1 MKKSSKIP
9 SNILEKFEL
18 KEGKNEIQYIFDGY
32 IENSSIFL
40 WNYNDKIVI
49 SDFDGTVTRSDV
61 IGQIGVY
68 FGIDWTH
75 KYIAKLYSHIVKNGY
90 KMLYV
95 TARTMYMQKSTKN
108 SLNNI
113 NFSRINP
120 NFFISYFIRR
130 FISKSCIK
138 RFNIIRE

>member
-1 MKKSSKIP
+1 MKKSSKKP

-18 KEGKNEIQYIFDGY
+18 KEGNNEIQYIFDGY

-40 WNYNDKIVI
+40 WNYNDKIVM
-49 SDFDGTVTRSDV
+49 SDFYGTVTRSDV

-113 NFSRINP
+113 NQDG
-120 NFFISYFIRR
+120 YA
-130 FISKSCIK
+130 
-138 RFNIIRE
+138 EH